1 MFHLDFGVDERD
13 ERSIVC
19 CLTIFTRQSFISRSR
34 YLDFNKKNLCFS
46 EAALSNGFY
55 CIILKTKSTI
65 KSSSS

>member
-34 YLDFNKKNLCFS
+34 YLDFNKKNLWFS
-46 EAALSNGFY
+46 EALSNGFY